1 MNKMPTYKKI
11 VIVLVSLFSLACVIG
26 IGFGGWIALRTF
38 QMDKNLDKYKYYQN
52 EEIGW
57 FLDFEQSKGIV
68 VVEDSQYE
76 VIIHTLGFRLMLD
89 NKDPNTNDF
98 TRIGT
103 YFCRFTKNRL
113 ILTNTKNNEKITLHR
128 V

>member
-1 MNKMPTYKKI
+1 MPTYKKI

-26 IGFGGWIALRTF
+26 IGFGSWIALRTF

-89 NKDPNTNDF
+89 NKDSDTSDF